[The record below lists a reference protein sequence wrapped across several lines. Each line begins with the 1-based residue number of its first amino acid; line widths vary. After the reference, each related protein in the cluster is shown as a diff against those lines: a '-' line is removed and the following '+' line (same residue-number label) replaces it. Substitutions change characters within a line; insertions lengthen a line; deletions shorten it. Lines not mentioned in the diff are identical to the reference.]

1 MLCNPILS
9 TLLEKKERERE
20 RERSLAHARSV
31 RLECSTKKGNLEK
44 KRMKSW
50 EAARS
55 LVIQPCWYGKQ
66 IQFYSKSNEKS
77 LKSL

>member
-1 MLCNPILS
+1 MCNPILS
-9 TLLEKKERERE
+9 TLLEKRERERERE

-44 KRMKSW
+44 KRMKIW

-55 LVIQPCWYGKQ
+55 LIIQPCW
-66 IQFYSKSNEKS
+66 
-77 LKSL
+77 